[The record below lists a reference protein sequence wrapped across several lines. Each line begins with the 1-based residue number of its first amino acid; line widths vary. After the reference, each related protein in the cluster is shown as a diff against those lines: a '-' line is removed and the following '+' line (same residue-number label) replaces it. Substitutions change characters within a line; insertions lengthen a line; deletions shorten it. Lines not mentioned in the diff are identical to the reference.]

1 MSKEQI
7 LNFLGL
13 AMRARKVKSGESVLL
28 TEIKK
33 NNIKLV
39 IMASDAS
46 ENTVKEYKKI
56 NVNHIMFHLE
66 SLVQEQN

>member
-39 IMASDAS
+39 IMASDALRKYC
-46 ENTVKEYKKI
+46 KEYKK
-56 NVNHIMFHLE
+56 
-66 SLVQEQN
+66 